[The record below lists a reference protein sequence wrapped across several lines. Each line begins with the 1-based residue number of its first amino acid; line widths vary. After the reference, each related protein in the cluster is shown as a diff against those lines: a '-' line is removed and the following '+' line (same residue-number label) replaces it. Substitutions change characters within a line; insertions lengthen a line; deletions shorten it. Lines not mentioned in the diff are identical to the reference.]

1 MILGIVQARLGSTR
15 LPEKVLAEIE
25 GYTLIE
31 HVLRRS
37 AAAKRVDKVVVA
49 TTNRPE
55 DDRLEKFVRESF
67 GFEVFR
73 GSTDDVLDR
82 FFRCAAPY
90 SPELIVRITADDPLK
105 DPEIID
111 RAVKIQLDDPTLDY
125 CSNTI
130 KPTFPEG
137 FDIETF
143 RFSALAT
150 AASEARLPSERE
162 HVTPFIWKRPGRFR
176 IKNFEHDEDLSRW
189 RLTVDKPADLE
200 LMRAIFR
207 ALSARGTL
215 FSYRDVITLL
225 KQRPEL
231 REINSGTQRNE
242 GYTPH
247 EGNR

>member
-162 HVTPFIWKRPGRFR
+162 HVTPFI
-176 IKNFEHDEDLSRW
+176 
-189 RLTVDKPADLE
+189 
-200 LMRAIFR
+200 
-207 ALSARGTL
+207 
-215 FSYRDVITLL
+215 
-225 KQRPEL
+225 
-231 REINSGTQRNE
+231 
-242 GYTPH
+242 
-247 EGNR
+247 